1 MGGAAMSVEAGDANL
16 VAPCGLFCGAC
27 PVFRASGDSALGER
41 LAKTLGVP
49 LEQVSCLGCR
59 VEKGHIKVMGEPVC
73 PTYDCC
79 IQQKGL
85 QFCYECGD
93 FPCLKL
99 APCADKA
106 QVLPHNTKVY
116 NLVLLQKMGV
126 EKWLGGAQQL
136 WRQYFRSKKE
146 RGGDELRL

>member
-1 MGGAAMSVEAGDANL
+1 MSVQTDEVQL
-16 VAPCGLFCGAC
+16 VAPCGLYCGTC
-27 PVFRASGDSALGER
+27 PVLKASNDSV
-41 LAKTLGVP
+41 LAQKLAQTMGIP
-49 LEQVSCLGCR
+49 AEQVNCLGCR
-59 VEKGHIKVMGEPVC
+59 AEKGHIKVMGEPAC
-73 PTYDCC
+73 PTYQCC

-85 QFCYECGD
+85 QFCYQCED

-106 QVLPHNTKVY
+106 QMLPHNTKVY
-116 NLVLLQKMGV
+116 NLVLLQKLGV
-126 EKWLGGAQQL
+126 EDWLDGAQQG